1 VGQSD
6 SGSSCIA
13 RNANG
18 VRNLAFLL
26 VLGAVLGLTGCG
38 GGAPA
43 PPPPSRT
50 LNSIVVTP
58 ASLSIGVGASQQFT
72 ATGTYSDASTG
83 KITTSVTWTS
93 SDTTKVTIQPGSG
106 LASGVAAGSATITA
120 TLSGKSATATLTISA
135 PTVTSVSVSP
145 LNPTVDAAGTV
156 QFLATATYSD
166 NATQT
171 VTGSATWASSD
182 STKAAI
188 RSAPQANPGL
198 ATGVVAGSV
207 MITATLSGK
216 SGSSGLT
223 VTPSGNA
230 VPTSVIDMTPS
241 QDYLGYQ
248 GGLYE
253 NSSATAPADHDAA
266 GLAAAGE
273 IQPLDANG
281 NPSPSGK
288 IVFASIGRSI
298 EVGEFGA
305 FVSQA
310 AANSG
315 VNHSTLVFAD
325 GTLGAADPCMWGAA
339 SGVPPC
345 KAIVGNEYDRVRD
358 TVLTPLS
365 VTEKQVQVAWIE
377 DYNADPPG
385 DGFRTLCDPT
395 AAGCSNDVSHTE
407 ALRYEKQLGNIL
419 RAARV
424 RWPNLKQVFLSV
436 RLYGGYAITNHSPE
450 PYPYEYGFSSK
461 WLIEAQVLQIRSGG
475 TTVDPITGDLNYKSG
490 VAPWAAWG
498 PYLWADGDIPRS
510 DGLFWCNGQAA
521 APCNGEV
528 DYLTDGTHPNATGD
542 QKAAGLM
549 MNFFLAS
556 PYTPWFKP

>member
-1 VGQSD
+1 MDQNG
-6 SGSSCIA
+6 SGSSCLA
-13 RNANG
+13 RSVNCI
-18 VRNLAFLL
+18 RIQAFALI
-26 VLGAVLGLTGCG
+26 LGAVLGLTGCG
-38 GGAPA
+38 GGGPT
-43 PPPPSRT
+43 PTPPSPT
-50 LNSIVVTP
+50 LTSIAVTP
-58 ASLSIGVGASQQFT
+58 ASLSIGMGASQQFT
-72 ATGTYSDASTG
+72 ATGTYSDASTS

-93 SDTTKVTIQPGSG
+93 SDTTKVTIQPSSG
-106 LASGVAAGSATITA
+106 LASGVAAGSVIITA
-120 TLSGKSATATLTISA
+120 ALSGKSATATLTINS
-135 PTVTSVSVSP
+135 PTVTSISVSP
-145 LNPTVDAAGTV
+145 LNPTVDAGGTL

-166 NATQT
+166 NSTRT

-188 RSAPQANPGL
+188 QSTPQANPGL
-198 ATGVVAGSV
+198 VTGVVAGSV
-207 MITATLSGK
+207 MISATLSGK

-230 VPTSVIDMTPS
+230 VPVSVIDMTPS
-241 QDYLGYQ
+241 QNYLGFQ

-253 NSSATAPADHDAA
+253 NSSATPPADHDAA
-266 GLAAAGE
+266 GLATAGE

-298 EVGEFGA
+298 EVGEFSV

-325 GTLGAADPCMWGAA
+325 GTLQAADPCLWGAA
-339 SGVPPC
+339 TGVPPC
-345 KAIVGNEYDRVRD
+345 EATVQNEYDRVRD
-358 TVLTPLS
+358 TVLTPHG
-365 VTEKQVQVAWIE
+365 VTEKQVQIAWIE
-377 DYNADPPG
+377 DYNADPAG

-407 ALRYEKQLGNIL
+407 ALRYEKQLGNVL
-419 RAARV
+419 RAAQV

-436 RLYGGYAITNHSPE
+436 RLYGGYATTNHSPE

-461 WLIEAQVLQIRSGG
+461 WLIEAQILQIRSGG
-475 TTVDPITGDLNYKSG
+475 TTVDPITGDLNYKNG

-498 PYLWADGDIPRS
+498 PYLWADGNIPRS
-510 DGLFWCNGQAA
+510 DGLVWCNGQTA
-521 APCNGEV
+521 APCSGEV

-542 QKAAGLM
+542 QKAATLM

-556 PYTPWFKP
+556 AYTPWFRP

>member
-1 VGQSD
+1 MDQNG
-6 SGSSCIA
+6 SGSSCLA
-13 RNANG
+13 RNVNCI
-18 VRNLAFLL
+18 RILAFVLI
-26 VLGAVLGLTGCG
+26 LGAVLGLTGCG

-43 PPPPSRT
+43 STPPSPT
-50 LNSIVVTP
+50 LTSIAVGP
-58 ASLSIGVGASQQFT
+58 ANPSIAVGASQQFT
-72 ATGTYSDASTG
+72 ATGTYSDASTA

-93 SDTTKVTIQPGSG
+93 SDTTKVTIQPSSG
-106 LASGVAAGSATITA
+106 LASGVAAGSVMITA
-120 TLSGKSATATLTISA
+120 ALSGKSATATLTINS
-135 PTVTSVSVSP
+135 PSVTSISVSP
-145 LNPTVDAAGTV
+145 LNPTIDAGGTL

-166 NATQT
+166 NSTRT

-188 RSAPQANPGL
+188 QSTPQANPGL
-198 ATGVVAGSV
+198 VTGVVSGSV

-223 VTPSGNA
+223 VTPTGNA
-230 VPTSVIDMTPS
+230 VPVSVIDMTAS
-241 QDYLGYQ
+241 QNYLGFP

-253 NSSATAPADHDAA
+253 NSSATPPADHDTA
-266 GLAAAGE
+266 GLATAGE

-298 EVGEFGA
+298 EVGEFSVL
-305 FVSQA
+305 VSQA

-325 GTLGAADPCMWGAA
+325 GTLQAADPCLWGAA
-339 SGVPPC
+339 TGVPPC
-345 KAIVGNEYDRVRD
+345 EANVRNEYDRVR
-358 TVLTPLS
+358 
-365 VTEKQVQVAWIE
+365 
-377 DYNADPPG
+377 
-385 DGFRTLCDPT
+385 
-395 AAGCSNDVSHTE
+395 E
-407 ALRYEKQLGNIL
+407 ALRYEQQLGKIL
-419 RAARV
+419 RAAQV

-436 RLYGGYAITNHSPE
+436 RLYGGYATTNHSPE

-461 WLIEAQVLQIRSGG
+461 WLIEAQILQIRSGG
-475 TTVDPITGDLNYKSG
+475 TTVDPITGDLNYKNG

-498 PYLWADGDIPRS
+498 PYLWADGNVPRS
-510 DGLFWCNGQAA
+510 DGLVWCNGQAT
-521 APCNGEV
+521 APCSGEV

-542 QKAAGLM
+542 QKAAKLM

-556 PYTPWFKP
+556 AYTPWFRP